1 VSATATQV
9 GAIARRSVVR
19 TSRQPASIIPP
30 LVFPIFLMLVNAG
43 GLKSSS
49 DLPGFP
55 TDSFLAFAL
64 AVPFIQGALF
74 STMNAGTDIA
84 RDVQT
89 GFVNRLSLTALRDW
103 PLLIGQL
110 TGIVVLGVVQVLFYI
125 AVGLVAGVHFASGPA
140 GIAVLV
146 VYGAIVALS
155 FGALGAWLAYRTGS
169 GETIQALFPV
179 LFVFLFISSM
189 NAPRNLI
196 GVDWFRIAA
205 TLNPVSY
212 MIECV
217 RSLII
222 TGWDW
227 QALALGFGFV
237 ILLGLASLWL
247 AAGALRSRMT
257 RT

>member
-1 VSATATQV
+1 VSSSAQV
-9 GAIARRSVVR
+9 GAIAQRSLVR
-19 TSRQPASIIPP
+19 TMRQPAMVIPP
-30 LVFPIFLMLVNAG
+30 LVFPVALMTVNAA
-43 GLKSSS
+43 GLDSSTE
-49 DLPGFP
+49 LPGFP

-74 STMNAGTDIA
+74 STMNAGSELA

-89 GFVNRLSLTALRDW
+89 GFINRLSLTALRDW
-103 PLLIGQL
+103 ALLSGQL
-110 TGIVVLGVVQVLFYI
+110 AGIVALGVVQALFYI
-125 AVGLVAGVHFASGPA
+125 AVGIVAGVHFESGVA
-140 GIAVLV
+140 GLLVLLVYAAVVSL
-146 VYGAIVALS
+146 A
-155 FGALGAWLAYRTGS
+155 FGAVGAFLALRTGS
-169 GETIQALFPV
+169 GEAIQALFPV

-196 GVDWFRIAA
+196 GVEWFRIAA

-222 TGWDW
+222 DGWDA
-227 QALALGFGFV
+227 QALALGFGVV
-237 ILLGLASLWL
+237 IALAAVALPLASW
-247 AAGALRSRMT
+247 ALRTRLT

>member
-1 VSATATQV
+1 V
-9 GAIARRSVVR
+9 ARRSVVR

-30 LVFPIFLMLVNAG
+30 LVLPVALMAVNAG
-43 GLKSSS
+43 GLRSST

-74 STMNAGTDIA
+74 STINAGTDLA
-84 RDVQT
+84 RDIET

-103 PLLIGQL
+103 ALLTGQL
-110 TGIVVLGVVQVLFYI
+110 AGIVVLGLVQVLFYI
-125 AVGLVAGVHFASGPA
+125 AVGLTAGVTFESGSL
-140 GIAVLV
+140 GVVVLI
-146 VYGAIVALS
+146 VYGAIVSLS
-155 FGALGAWLAYRTGS
+155 FGALGAWLAFRTGS
-169 GETIQALFPV
+169 GETIQTLFPV

-189 NAPRNLI
+189 NTPRDLI
-196 GVDWFRIAA
+196 GVDWFRTAA

-222 TGWDW
+222 TGWDP

-237 ILLGLASLWL
+237 IALGLASLSL
-247 AAGALRSRMT
+247 ASRALRTRMT